1 MLKMWRRRK
10 GKEATRQSMVS
21 TLKRMQQAGT
31 PVQDI
36 LDDVETNK
44 EEEDPAAYHRQEMQ
58 EKAELAVGLEASARA
73 AQDSGEADVVAEQ
86 ATKEKKEE
94 AEVATKAARKKYL
107 QILGTL
113 GILGIASIC
122 LHETL
127 SQPGPSAGAAALI
140 LQQHSSCSHWVVP
153 QGQWRGCWL

>member
-1 MLKMWRRRK
+1 
-10 GKEATRQSMVS
+10 
-21 TLKRMQQAGT
+21 MQQAGT

-44 EEEDPAAYHRQEMQ
+44 EEEDPAACHRQETQ
-58 EKAELAVGLEASARA
+58 EKAELAVGLEKQEEEASANS

-86 ATKEKKEE
+86 ATRAKKEE

-127 SQPGPSAGAAALI
+127 SQPGPSARAAAFI

>member
-1 MLKMWRRRK
+1 M
-10 GKEATRQSMVS
+10 G
-21 TLKRMQQAGT
+21 
-31 PVQDI
+31 
-36 LDDVETNK
+36 
-44 EEEDPAAYHRQEMQ
+44 EEES
-58 EKAELAVGLEASARA
+58 ASS

-94 AEVATKAARKKYL
+94 PEVTKKAARKRYL

-127 SQPGPSAGAAALI
+127 SQPGPSAQAAALI
-140 LQQHSSCSHWVVP
+140 LQQHSSCSQWVVP